1 MKTILY
7 GFLVVTAANFMF
19 GAEGGDLTS
28 PKLRVDTVA
37 KAQALVEAQKAP
49 VVLANPLP
57 NPFVRVPLQKSDDV
71 TEEAVSPVAPK
82 AVVPTLSGM
91 ELLTRLAAA
100 IPATGTVNLGGSPI
114 LLLGQKRLKVGDSY
128 TISFED
134 KDYEVS
140 IASISPTAFTI
151 TRGSHSY
158 TRPLRLAS
166 ATNTPSARP

>member
-1 MKTILY
+1 MKTILF
-7 GFLVVTAANFMF
+7 GFLVVAAANVMC
-19 GAEGGDLTS
+19 GAEGVDLTA

-37 KAQALVEAQKAP
+37 KAQALVEAQRAP

-57 NPFVRVPLQKSDDV
+57 NPFVRVPLKKSDDE
-71 TEEAVSPVAPK
+71 TEQEESSVAPT
-82 AVVPTLSGM
+82 AVVPILSGM

-100 IPATGTVNLGGSPI
+100 IPATGTVNLGGSPL
-114 LLLGQKRLKVGDSY
+114 LLLGQKRLKVGD
-128 TISFED
+128 TLPISFED

-140 IASISPTAFTI
+140 ITSISPTAFTI

-166 ATNTPSARP
+166 ATNTTSARP